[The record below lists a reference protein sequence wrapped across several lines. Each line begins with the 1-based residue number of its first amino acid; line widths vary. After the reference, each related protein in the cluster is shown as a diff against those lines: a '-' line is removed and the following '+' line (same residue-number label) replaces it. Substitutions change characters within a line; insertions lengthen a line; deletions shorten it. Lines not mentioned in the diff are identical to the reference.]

1 MGKSSSLAPA
11 LELWLGTSASLA
23 LSWSATKRGPA
34 LRMDSGQAL
43 IQSVNVSF
51 CVVIFLQ
58 PQNRVYDSSS
68 CTEGPYRA
76 YRTCGEFPFD
86 IPSGSLVPRHS
97 NFGRTAWYS
106 LFAPG
111 IHSI

>member
-51 CVVIFLQ
+51 CVVIVVFF
-58 PQNRVYDSSS
+58 
-68 CTEGPYRA
+68 CTHK
-76 YRTCGEFPFD
+76 T
-86 IPSGSLVPRHS
+86 V
-97 NFGRTAWYS
+97 
-106 LFAPG
+106 LFAM
-111 IHSI
+111 H